1 MSKTFVEESEGRKLL
16 FLRLCSGIIYSLLP
30 CYYSRQA
37 FSDLIASFGWKSFTI
52 LYQDNRG
59 LVRLQELLKAPTQSD
74 IKIVVRQLSF
84 KDDKNK

>member
-1 MSKTFVEESEGRKLL
+1 MSSKAFIAKRD
-16 FLRLCSGIIYSLLP
+16 GIIISYF
-30 CYYSRQA
+30 QA
-37 FSDLIASFGWKSFTI
+37 FSDLIKSFGWKSFTI

-84 KDDKNK
+84 KDEQNK